1 MPKAGSNCIFLK
13 VLLID
18 FVLKNYLQ
26 VFLKECKY
34 IEKEKQV
41 IRHITDD
48 PEIPFDNFWW
58 KID

>member
-34 IEKEKQV
+34 IEKKKQV
-41 IRHITDD
+41 IRYITDD
-48 PEIPFDNFWW
+48 PEIPFDDF
-58 KID
+58 

>member
-1 MPKAGSNCIFLK
+1 MPKACSNCIFLK

-26 VFLKECKY
+26 VFLKEYKY

-41 IRHITDD
+41 IRYITDD
-48 PEIPFDNFWW
+48 PEIPFDNF
-58 KID
+58 